1 MKEDLDF
8 IQFKNNKPEQELLDL
23 QGDASASLQTG
34 EGDGL
39 SVRRRLRGVGR
50 CACGVD
56 VHA

>member
-8 IQFKNNKPEQELLDL
+8 IQFKNNKTEQELLDL

-39 SVRRRLRGVGR
+39 KR
-50 CACGVD
+50 
-56 VHA
+56 